1 MSTSTETHSVKKKND
16 RLSEESKELATS
28 SSVSDLDDLEDSN
41 VEDNADQANA
51 PPELPDKQAPPV
63 PPKDEVKLP
72 QPDVKLAG
80 EKFRLS
86 ESQTEVYVTHSPNK
100 KYKKIVILLS
110 NSLGLKSVNN
120 LKLADLYAERLK
132 CPVIL
137 PDLFDGDPILT
148 SATEVDAM
156 LDDESGPS
164 DAADEEE
171 NIGTTQKPAFKW
183 SKLFT
188 VSGLKKLAVD
198 FSKGFVDE
206 MWLARHTYD
215 KTYPHITAVVSEI
228 VQIYGPQSMGVI
240 GYSFGGKYAM
250 SFLEKAKNDDWSSD
264 EDLVT
269 VGAAIHPTLVEAK
282 DFDLV
287 NKPFMLIYAKND
299 ELFPDSLVRQGIA
312 NLRDRNVEFSSN
324 PFEASIHDGH
334 EKVTKLPHGFA
345 VPGDYPEEIVADRPS
360 QAVNLVASWIGEH
373 M

>member
-1 MSTSTETHSVKKKND
+1 MSTSEELGIADKKKEN
-16 RLSEESKELATS
+16 SPGKSKVLRKS
-28 SSVSDLDDLEDSN
+28 SSVSDLDDLSDSSNTEDH
-41 VEDNADQANA
+41 ADEASR
-51 PPELPDKQAPPV
+51 PELPDKQAPPV
-63 PPKDEVKLP
+63 PPKDGAKLVQPTVKL
-72 QPDVKLAG
+72 VG
-80 EKFRLS
+80 ETFRLS
-86 ESQTEVYVTHSPNK
+86 ESQTEVYVTHSPSK

-120 LKLADLYAERLK
+120 LKLADLYAQRLK
-132 CPVIL
+132 CPVIM

-156 LDDESGPS
+156 LGNDSEPS
-164 DAADEEE
+164 DAGEEEE
-171 NIGTTQKPAFKW
+171 NIGTDKKPGFKW
-183 SKLFT
+183 NKLFT
-188 VSGLKKLAVD
+188 VSGLKKLAID

-287 NKPFMLIYAKND
+287 SKPFMLIYAKND
-299 ELFPDSLVRQGIA
+299 ELFPDPLVRQGIA

-334 EKVTKLPHGFA
+334 EKVTHLPHGFA
-345 VPGDYPEEIVADRPS
+345 VPGDYPEAIVGDRPS
-360 QAVNLVASWIGEH
+360 QAVNLVVSWIGEH